1 MTTQK
6 KAFAGDLLLLQDR
19 MNRVFEESLRESGI
33 SRDPGQWVPHVD
45 MFEDDASVV
54 IKAELPGVKRDDI
67 SLDISDGVIS
77 ISGKKPL
84 EHEEIAENFHVVERQ
99 YGFFKRSLPLPGTVD
114 LNSVEASYHSGVLE
128 ITLTKPTDSRSRRI
142 TIIRECD

>member
-114 LNSVEASYHSGVLE
+114 LNSAEAGYHSGVLE
-128 ITLTKPTDSRSRRI
+128 ITLTKPADSRSRRI